1 MKGLKQI
8 TSPENSVVKA
18 LRKLDKKKY
27 REESGLFAVEGL
39 RACSLAANSPFAIDA
54 FYLSE
59 SFLAEYQG
67 DHRFWE
73 AFPCYLL
80 TDKIFAS
87 VCDTQTP
94 QGILCTAKITKNA
107 DISQHSRYIYLDNV
121 RDPGNVGTIIRTADA
136 LGFECILLSEGCADV
151 YSPKVVRST
160 MGSIFSVQMVADC
173 TISTLEELQRN
184 GCQIVASA
192 LTDNSHNLYKAD
204 FEKKMVFVVGNE
216 ANGVCDEILGI
227 SDLTVKIP
235 MVGEAE
241 SFNVSIAAA
250 LLMGEVARR
259 AYEKQ

>member
-1 MKGLKQI
+1 MKQI
-8 TSPENSVVKA
+8 TSSENSVVKA
-18 LRKLDKKKY
+18 LRKLEKKKY
-27 REESGLFAVEGL
+27 REEYGLFAVEGL
-39 RACSLAANSPFAIDA
+39 RACSLAANSPYAIDA

-67 DHRFWE
+67 DNRFWE

-80 TDKIFAS
+80 TDRIFAS

-94 QGILCTAKITKNA
+94 QGILCTAKIVQGA
-107 DISQHSRYIYLDNV
+107 DIFKHCRYIYLDNV

-136 LGFECILLSEGCADV
+136 LGFDCVLLSEGCADV
-151 YSPKVVRST
+151 YSPKVIRST
-160 MGSIFSVQMVADC
+160 MGSIFSVQIVADC
-173 TISTLEELQRN
+173 EISVLEELQKS
-184 GCQIVASA
+184 GCQIVSSA
-192 LTDNSHNLYKAD
+192 LTDASQNLYEAN
-204 FEKKMVFVVGNE
+204 FEERIVFVVGNE
-216 ANGVCDEILGI
+216 ANGVSDEILDL